1 MVTINAMLALGLTS
15 IMICIGL
22 IVRVKFKIF
31 HKMLLPTSILAGL
44 FGLLVMNSGL
54 ITFVQSATYV
64 EMVNIFF
71 TIVFISIGLT
81 STSKTDAPSSKNIAK
96 GSLGMGII
104 WNIFYTLTPVIGALL
119 LFTGI
124 GKLFDFNPIY
134 GLMIPFAFAQGP
146 GQAATFGTIM
156 EDQYGIVN
164 AATVGITFA
173 SIGFLICFIV
183 GVPLARYGIKKG
195 LAKNMDSASIQQH
208 VEQGYYSEYEE
219 RDTLGKETMF
229 TGNLDTMTLH
239 FGIIGLCYVMAYLM
253 AGAVSLIP
261 GIGESL
267 GGMLFIYG
275 MFAAYIVKY
284 VMKRMNIS
292 YMLDNNFQSKFTG
305 WATDYLIVISFM
317 SITFEVIGQWII
329 PIIIVSI
336 IIALITLAISLYL
349 GARIGGKNDFE
360 RTLGLFGTSTGQ
372 VPSGIALV
380 RIVDPSLKT
389 STIVELG
396 LMNIAMIPSYGTVLI
411 VFGISSGVLSWGTG
425 LALLLAHLPIF
436 LIALKV
442 VKAWGKPTFKLGL
455 VKEKEKAPPVI
466 EE

>member
-1 MVTINAMLALGLTS
+1 MIIIDVMLALGLIS

-22 IVRVKFKIF
+22 VIRVKFGIF
-31 HKMLLPTSILAGL
+31 RKMLLPTSIIAGL
-44 FGLLVMNSGL
+44 IGLIVMNTGL
-54 ITFVQSATYV
+54 ITFVQSDMYV
-64 EMVNIFF
+64 DMVNIFF

-81 STSKTDAPSSKNIAK
+81 STSKQNAPSSKEIAK

-119 LFTGI
+119 LLTGI

-146 GQAATFGTIM
+146 GQAATLGKIL
-156 EDQYGIVN
+156 EDQYGKVN
-164 AATVGITFA
+164 AATDGITFA
-173 SIGFLICFIV
+173 SIGFLICFID
-183 GVPLARYGIKKG
+183 GDPLASYGIKKRY
-195 LAKNMDSASIQQH
+195 AKNMNSASIQQH
-208 VEQGYYSEYEE
+208 VKHGYYSEDEE
-219 RDTLGKETMF
+219 SDTLGKETMF
-229 TGNLDTMTLH
+229 TGILDTMTLH

-284 VMKRMNIS
+284 VMKRVNIS

-349 GARIGGKNDFE
+349 GARIGGENDFE

-380 RIVDPSLKT
+380 RIVYPSFKT
-389 STIVELG
+389 STILELG
-396 LMNIAMIPSYGTVLI
+396 LMN
-411 VFGISSGVLSWGTG
+411 
-425 LALLLAHLPIF
+425 
-436 LIALKV
+436 
-442 VKAWGKPTFKLGL
+442 
-455 VKEKEKAPPVI
+455 
-466 EE
+466 

>member
-1 MVTINAMLALGLTS
+1 MIIIDVMLALGLIS

-22 IVRVKFKIF
+22 VIRVKFGIF
-31 HKMLLPTSILAGL
+31 RKMLLPTSIIAGL
-44 FGLLVMNSGL
+44 IGLIVMNTGL
-54 ITFVQSATYV
+54 ITFVQSDMYV
-64 EMVNIFF
+64 DMVNIFF

-81 STSKTDAPSSKNIAK
+81 STSKQNAPSSKEIAK

-119 LFTGI
+119 LLTGI

-156 EDQYGIVN
+156 EQQYGIAD
-164 AATVGITFA
+164 AAVVGITFA
-173 SIGFLICFIV
+173 SIGFIICFVI
-183 GVPLARYGIKKG
+183 GVPIARYGIRKG
-195 LAKNMDSASIQQH
+195 LAKNMGSESIKEY
-208 VEQGYYSEYEE
+208 VERGYYSKSEE
-219 RDTLGKETMF
+219 RGSLGKETMF
-229 TGNLDTMTLH
+229 TGNLDTMAFH
-239 FGIIGLCYVMAYLM
+239 FSIIGLCFVMAYLM
-253 AGAVSLIP
+253 ASVISLIP
-261 GIGESL
+261 GVGESL

-284 VMKRMNIS
+284 VMKVMKID

-305 WATDYLIVISFM
+305 WATDYLIVTAFM

-329 PIIIVSI
+329 PILFVSI
-336 IIALITLAISLYL
+336 IVACITLLISIYL
-349 GARIGGKNDFE
+349 GQRIGGENDFE

-380 RIVDPSLKT
+380 RIVDPALTT

-396 LMNIAMIPSYGTVLI
+396 LMNLAMIPSYGTVLI
-411 VFGISSGVLSWGTG
+411 VFGISSGVLSWSTG
-425 LALLLAHLPIF
+425 ILLLLAHLPVF
-436 LIALKV
+436 LVALKI
-442 VKAWGKPTFKLGL
+442 VKAWGKPTFRLGREKPKA
-455 VKEKEKAPPVI
+455 VAPIAKE
-466 EE
+466 

>member
-1 MVTINAMLALGLTS
+1 MNVMLALGLIS
-15 IMICIGL
+15 IMICIGF
-22 IVRVKFKIF
+22 IIRVKFKIF

-44 FGLLVMNSGL
+44 IGLIVMNSGV
-54 ITFVQSATYV
+54 ITFVQADMYV
-64 EMVNIFF
+64 DMVNIFF

-81 STSKTDAPSSKNIAK
+81 STSKTNAPSSKDIAR

-124 GKLFDFNPIY
+124 GKMFDFNPIY

-156 EDQYGIVN
+156 EQQYGIAD
-164 AATVGITFA
+164 AAIVGITFA
-173 SIGFLICFIV
+173 SIGFLICFVI

-195 LAKNMDSASIQQH
+195 LAKNMDSESIKEH
-208 VEQGYYSEYEE
+208 VKKGYYSTNEE
-219 RDTLGKETMF
+219 RSTLGKETMF
-229 TGNLDTMTLH
+229 TGNLDTMSFH
-239 FGIIGLCYVMAYLM
+239 FGIIGLCYVMAYVM
-253 AGAVSLIP
+253 AGAVSLVP

-284 VMKRMNIS
+284 VMKVMKID
-292 YMLDNNFQSKFTG
+292 YMLDNTFQSKFTG
-305 WATDYLIVISFM
+305 WATDYLIVTSFM

-329 PIIIVSI
+329 PILIVSI
-336 IIALITLAISLYL
+336 IIACITLMISLYL
-349 GARIGGKNDFE
+349 GRRIGGENDFE

-380 RIVDPSLKT
+380 RIVDPSLST

-411 VFGISSGVLSWGTG
+411 VFGISSGTLSWSTG
-425 LALLLAHLPIF
+425 ILLLLGHLPIF
-436 LIALKV
+436 LVALKV
-442 VKAWGKPTFKLGL
+442 VKAWGKPTFTLGK
-455 VKEKEKAPPVI
+455 VKSKTVPIVEEIPGKE
-466 EE
+466 